1 MGVLFFNDLD
11 LGLILQEALSSTS
24 VLLHMC
30 TVAIAAQAWLDYSFS
45 LLTIIACEFTGSI
58 DQGSQK
64 QKDNIAYLWYCYQ
77 GKDLLCQ

>member
-1 MGVLFFNDLD
+1 MR
-11 LGLILQEALSSTS
+11 
-24 VLLHMC
+24 